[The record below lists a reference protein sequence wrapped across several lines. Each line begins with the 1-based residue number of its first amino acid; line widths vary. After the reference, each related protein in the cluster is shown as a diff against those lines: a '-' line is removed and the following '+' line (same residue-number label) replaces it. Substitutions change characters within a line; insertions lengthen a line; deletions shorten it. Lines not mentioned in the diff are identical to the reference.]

1 MHRSPLASLTFL
13 LLSAALGWAQ
23 ANPPSPDPKQGSGLP
38 QTPTSGTQVAP
49 PSSAPTPT
57 DTKSGATV
65 TAPAASPSPLPATGS
80 PQAPNAPANSGA
92 TSAAPS
98 STDQQKSNGQ
108 QSAPGQQQNA
118 IAPPPP
124 PAQPKTD
131 ILDSSATSGALTTD
145 GHDPI
150 LDPAPVPQTTTTLV
164 GGTITAVDPIP
175 NPLSLPVFRRALL
188 PPP

>member
-1 MHRSPLASLTFL
+1 MHRSPLASLIFL

-57 DTKSGATV
+57 DTKPAAPV
-65 TAPAASPSPLPATGS
+65 TAPSTLPATGNQ
-80 PQAPNAPANSGA
+80 QAPNAPANSGA
-92 TSAAPS
+92 TSGGPS
-98 STDQQKSNGQ
+98 STDQQKSKAQ
-108 QSAPGQQQNA
+108 QSTPAV
-118 IAPPPP
+118 APPPP

-164 GGTITAVDPIP
+164 GGTITGVDRMR
-175 NPLSLPVFRRALL
+175 NRMSVHVFGGGKWTVNFDERTHI
-188 PPP
+188 